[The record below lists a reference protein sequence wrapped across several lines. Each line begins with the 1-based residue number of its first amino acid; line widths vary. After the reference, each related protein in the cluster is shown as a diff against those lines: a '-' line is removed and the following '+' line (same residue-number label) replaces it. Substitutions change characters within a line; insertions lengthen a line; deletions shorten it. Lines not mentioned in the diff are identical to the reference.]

1 MAQAKET
8 PSQLIEEYMNKNNYP
23 ISNDLLSYIMVVDMV
38 FRREIQSAYMAGVN
52 NITGTSPDKYYHMTF
67 IDND

>member
-1 MAQAKET
+1 
-8 PSQLIEEYMNKNNYP
+8 MNKNKYP

>member
-8 PSQLIEEYMNKNNYP
+8 PSQLIEEYMNKNKYP

-38 FRREIQSAYMAGVN
+38 FRKEIMAAYNFGMDNKDVSA
-52 NITGTSPDKYYHMTF
+52 DKYYHMTF